1 MLIGE
6 CRQGFDMTDTF
17 ETTLEWTG
25 EEKIG
30 RRLDSLIPD
39 GFQSEITQIDDGV
52 KLSIQIKADNLEELR
67 QIVDELLTLFSDQD
81 E

>member
-1 MLIGE
+1 
-6 CRQGFDMTDTF
+6 MTDSF

-30 RRLDSLIPD
+30 RRLDTLIPD
-39 GFQSEITQIDDGV
+39 GFQSEITQFDDGV

-67 QIVDELLTLFSDQD
+67 QIVDELLTLFRIKTNEGQ
-81 E
+81 ELQVHGH

>member
-1 MLIGE
+1 MLIDE
-6 CRQGFDMTDTF
+6 CHQGFVMTDSF

-30 RRLDSLIPD
+30 RRLDTLIPD
-39 GFQSEITQIDDGV
+39 GFQSEITQLDDGV
-52 KLSIQIKADNLEELR
+52 KLSIQIKAGNLEELR

>member
-1 MLIGE
+1 MLIDE

-30 RRLDSLIPD
+30 RRLGTLIPD
-39 GFQSEITQIDDGV
+39 GFQSEITQ
-52 KLSIQIKADNLEELR
+52 LSTR
-67 QIVDELLTLFSDQD
+67 
-81 E
+81 

>member
-1 MLIGE
+1 
-6 CRQGFDMTDTF
+6 MTDSF

-30 RRLDSLIPD
+30 RRLDTLIPD
-39 GFQSEITQIDDGV
+39 GFQSEITQFDDGV

>member
-1 MLIGE
+1 MLIDE
-6 CRQGFDMTDTF
+6 CRQGIDMTDSF

-30 RRLDSLIPD
+30 RRLGTLIPD
-39 GFQSEITQIDDGV
+39 GFQSEITQLDDGV

-67 QIVDELLTLFSDQD
+67 RIVDELLTLFSDQD

>member
-25 EEKIG
+25 KEKIG
-30 RRLDSLIPD
+30 RRLDNLIPD

-67 QIVDELLTLFSDQD
+67 RIVDELLTLFSDQD

>member
-1 MLIGE
+1 
-6 CRQGFDMTDTF
+6 MTDSF

-30 RRLDSLIPD
+30 RRLDTLIPD
-39 GFQSEITQIDDGV
+39 GFQSEITQLGDGV

-67 QIVDELLTLFSDQD
+67 RIVDELLTLFSDQD

>member
-1 MLIGE
+1 MLIDE
-6 CRQGFDMTDTF
+6 CRQGFDMTDVF

-30 RRLDSLIPD
+30 RRLDTLIPD
-39 GFQSEITQIDDGV
+39 GFQSEITQLGDGV

-67 QIVDELLTLFSDQD
+67 RIVDELLTLFSDQD